1 MLHVCMSKED
11 SVLREIELLL
21 EEKFSKI
28 GMYYEVAELQLN
40 DGSKKN
46 VYFNLF
52 TTGIDVNFELVI
64 DRIAPISIEKFYP
77 SQQRKTIK
85 SKIENIKN
93 MIKYSD
99 NIVSLLDAALN
110 VASARFK
117 VYGGAIG
124 VNKTKITIVI
134 LSKTNI
140 RISLE
145 ENFTKD
151 ADVFRF
157 KTNSQIKNKNFNSF
171 ILTSDEIKA
180 IKTLNDLFKACSSK
194 EKSMSNVSAYKW
206 PNILPIININYTNRY
221 RLDMIKKVLYS

>member
-1 MLHVCMSKED
+1 MAKED
-11 SVLREIELLL
+11 NVLKEIELLL

-40 DGSKKN
+40 DGSKKK
-46 VYFNLF
+46 VFFNLF

-77 SQQRKTIK
+77 SQQRKIIK
-85 SKIENIKN
+85 PKIENIKN

-180 IKTLNDLFKACSSK
+180 IKTLNDLLKACSSK

-206 PNILPIININYTNRY
+206 PNILPIININYTNRH
-221 RLDMIKKVLYS
+221 RLDIIKKVL

>member
-1 MLHVCMSKED
+1 MSKEN

-64 DRIAPISIEKFYP
+64 D
-77 SQQRKTIK
+77 KTIHV
-85 SKIENIKN
+85 KIETIYQPSPKKIIKPMINNIKN

-99 NIVSLLDAALN
+99 NIMNLLSATMN

-117 VYGGAIG
+117 IYGTAIG
-124 VNKTKITIVI
+124 VRETQITIVI
-134 LSKTNI
+134 FSKTNI

-145 ENFTKD
+145 EDFTKD
-151 ADVFRF
+151 IDVFHF
-157 KTNSQIKNKNFNSF
+157 KTNAQIKNNSF
-171 ILTSDEIKA
+171 RKFRLSSDEIKR
-180 IKTLNDLFKACSSK
+180 IKTLNDLFKICRKKQMSSFP
-194 EKSMSNVSAYKW
+194 KSYYSGYYYNRGLVHNK
-206 PNILPIININYTNRY
+206 NY
-221 RLDMIKKVLYS
+221 